1 MKLIAA
7 TIAVLS
13 LCMAGCGGA
22 GSSGSVESG
31 SAGSGFHDSAL
42 GIDAR
47 LPAGWSAR
55 RARLGRGALRADLIA
70 GSFRIPRTP
79 VRDTTLCRSEGSIL
93 PPGGVGLLIYEH
105 PGLDG
110 ARLAHLKNWFPP
122 RPAHFHLG
130 RPANQEG
137 YYGFN
142 IFFQDRRRALQAQ
155 VCVHRSVH
163 FTEGRRRQAERF
175 LNSLSFSAPKSVAVA
190 SGSATVTCDSGG
202 PYIGSRRPGWRRLSA
217 HAGPFGLSGAGREFR
232 RIPRR
237 ERDGL
242 FRTELPAI
250 VEGHRAVT
258 LWVQSGERKRVG
270 IEVVAGDH
278 RYARVSFVPCEDKS
292 RTIWPVGLAL
302 LNRSPVTLRVR
313 VGGSVGELKVGRIP
327 VGSSS

>member
-7 TIAVLS
+7 TVGVLA
-13 LCMAGCGGA
+13 LCLLGCGGA
-22 GSSGSVESG
+22 GSSESAESG
-31 SAGSGFHDSAL
+31 SAGAEFHDSAL

-47 LPAGWSAR
+47 LPVGWSAR
-55 RARLGRGALRADLIA
+55 RARLGRGALREDLIA

-79 VRDTTLCRSEGSIL
+79 VRHTTLCRSEGSIP
-93 PPGGVGLLIYEH
+93 PPGGVGVLIYEH

-110 ARLAHLKNWFPP
+110 ARLAHLKNWFPL
-122 RPAHFHLG
+122 RPAHFYLG

-137 YYGFN
+137 YYGYN
-142 IFFQDRRRALQAQ
+142 LFFQDRRRALQAQ
-155 VCVHRSVH
+155 VCVHRGVP
-163 FTEGRRRQAERF
+163 FAEGRRRQTERF
-175 LNSLSFSAPKSVAVA
+175 LNSLSFSTPRSVAVA

-202 PYIGSRRPGWRRLSA
+202 PYIGSGKPGWRRLSA

-242 FRTELPAI
+242 FHTELPAI

-278 RYARVSFVPCEDKS
+278 PYARVRFVPCEDKS

-302 LNRSPVTLRVR
+302 LNRSPVILRVR
-313 VGGSVGELKVGRIP
+313 VGRSVGELRVGRVP
-327 VGSSS
+327 AGSSS